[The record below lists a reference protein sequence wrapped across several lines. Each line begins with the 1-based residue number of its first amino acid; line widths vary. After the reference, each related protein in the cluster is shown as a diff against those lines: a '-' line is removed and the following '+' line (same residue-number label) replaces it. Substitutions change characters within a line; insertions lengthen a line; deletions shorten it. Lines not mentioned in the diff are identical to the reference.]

1 MDASR
6 LKMLKWRCCENNLFG
21 HLLTQA
27 QRILSATLIL
37 LLLKTGIWPGGTFAS
52 NTLNLLYK
60 WQNWSISQIL
70 HIWQKKQRAC
80 QFLVSSCLKLSL
92 LQAHPQGLV
101 QSKQNPNYIMNRILS
116 PVKSIFERMLS
127 IAVLFFSDRTKLYQH
142 ISVVFSLHL

>member
-1 MDASR
+1 
-6 LKMLKWRCCENNLFG
+6 MLKWRCCENNLLG

-27 QRILSATLIL
+27 QRILSAAFIL
-37 LLLKTGIWPGGTFAS
+37 LLLKTGIWPAGALRQIHSICFTNDKIGPFLKFYTFG
-52 NTLNLLYK
+52 
-60 WQNWSISQIL
+60 
-70 HIWQKKQRAC
+70 KKPSAC

-127 IAVLFFSDRTKLYQH
+127 IAVLFFSDRTILYQP